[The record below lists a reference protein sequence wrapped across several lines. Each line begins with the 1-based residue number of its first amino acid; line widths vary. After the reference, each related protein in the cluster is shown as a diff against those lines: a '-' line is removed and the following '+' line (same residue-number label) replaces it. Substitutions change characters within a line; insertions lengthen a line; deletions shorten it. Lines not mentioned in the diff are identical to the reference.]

1 MLKAMENSFNH
12 TFSKEINDYLEF
24 TGCGKLISVCHND
37 DGADVL
43 TVDIG
48 PLEIP
53 QFPVNDVHKNERIV
67 IEVNKDALPL
77 VFVREDFPIV
87 PHLNVLNNGRC
98 TLCLYDVSYRDIQYS
113 LTAARFVKRIYY
125 WFNKTARGELHRP
138 DQPLEPFFE
147 YSGRAIILSKIP
159 DTVRFVRLKDTSD
172 NSKILSEIPIEGGN
186 GQVYDVIL
194 VGIKKTKAD
203 NIISKLPKSIEEL
216 NSAFNDDLIFKID
229 KNIPLIWE
237 IKQNNKLYNSIFYQS
252 EAELKKSKVLLLV
265 YIETSDQQNFTN
277 ERRELK
283 AFVINQ
289 KFSSLYKAFN
299 YRIEKSKMI
308 KTTSAKECDLSSI
321 KLTAYEVFFHQ
332 NRGFAQIYNGEKFY
346 QHDNT
351 FVQIGVGALG
361 SQIAD
366 NFIRA
371 GYGKWTYIDSDI
383 LLPHNLARHCLLS
396 EDVGKNKAA
405 AMVEHYNKI
414 MLGEEDI
421 FTAITEDTFSKAQEE
436 NIARCVRKSKMV
448 VDSSASVAVERFL
461 CHELAQHTRCLSTF
475 LNPSGTAAIMMIE
488 DETRSVKLDE
498 LEMQYYN
505 TLINNEK
512 YYSHLES
519 PQSVI
524 YSVSCRSSSMTF
536 SQDNTSAFS
545 GLCCKA
551 IKAAEHNPKGQIII
565 WTENEM
571 SVNAE
576 CVPAE
581 EYNKYKY
588 NDWIIKVSS
597 TLQEKLFS
605 SRHEKLPYETG
616 GVLIGAFDSKY
627 KICYVVDSIPSPDD
641 SVEYPNAYIRGSKGL
656 LDRIRRIE
664 EITVGNLGY
673 IGEWH
678 SHPTDVT
685 DRSSDD
691 MKLLTSISRHNA
703 YEGIPGVMIIVG
715 ESHISAYAEV
725 AY

>member
-1 MLKAMENSFNH
+1 MDNSYKY

-77 VFVREDFPIV
+77 VFVRENFPIV

-138 DQPLEPFFE
+138 NQPLEPFFE
-147 YSGRAIILSKIP
+147 YSDRIIILNETPHNVPFI
-159 DTVRFVRLKDTSD
+159 RLKELD
-172 NSKILSEIPIEGGN
+172 NNPKILSEIPLEEQKGEIYCLALAK
-186 GQVYDVIL
+186 V
-194 VGIKKTKAD
+194 KKLKAD
-203 NIISKLPKSIEEL
+203 NIISKIPQNVEEL
-216 NSAFNDDLIFKID
+216 NFSFGSDIIAEIYKA
-229 KNIPLIWE
+229 IPDIWSV
-237 IKQNNKLYNSIFYQS
+237 KQNGKLYKDYFNQS
-252 EAELKKSKVLLLV
+252 ENTLKNSKVILLV
-265 YIETSDQQNFTN
+265 CIELYRQDDG
-277 ERRELK
+277 EVEHRELK

-289 KFSSLYKAFN
+289 KFGSLYKALN
-299 YRIEKSKMI
+299 YQIVKSNMV
-308 KTTSAKECDLSSI
+308 KTPGSKGCALSSI
-321 KLTAYEVFFHQ
+321 QLTAYEVYAHQ
-332 NRGFAQIYNGEKFY
+332 NRRLAQIYNGEKFE
-346 QHDNT
+346 QHNAN
-351 FVQIGVGALG
+351 FVQIGLGALG
-361 SQIAD
+361 AQIAD
-366 NFIRA
+366 NFIRS
-371 GYGKWTYIDSDI
+371 GYGKWSYIDSDI

-396 EDVGKNKAA
+396 EDIGKNKAA

-414 MLGEEDI
+414 MLGEENI
-421 FTAITEDTFSKAQEE
+421 FTAITADTFSKTQEE

-461 CHELAQHTRCLSTF
+461 CHELAQNTRCLSTF
-475 LNPSGTAAIMMIE
+475 LNPSGTAAIMLIE
-488 DETRSVKLDE
+488 NETRSVKLDE
-498 LEMQYYN
+498 LEMQYYK

-551 IKAAEHNPKGQIII
+551 IKAVENNPKGQIII

-571 SVNAE
+571 SINAE
-576 CVPAE
+576 CIPAE
-581 EYNKYKY
+581 SYCVYEC
-588 NDWIIKVSS
+588 NDWIVKVSS
-597 TLQEKLFS
+597 TLQKNLFS
-605 SRHEKLPYETG
+605 SRYEKLPYETG

-627 KICYVVDSIPSPDD
+627 KTCYVVDSIPSPDD
-641 SVEYPNAYIRGSKGL
+641 SVEYPDAYIRGSKGL
-656 LDRIRRIE
+656 LDNIQKIE

-685 DRSSDD
+685 DRSTDD

-715 ESHISAYAEV
+715 ESHISVYIEAAC
-725 AY
+725 